1 MIPILRPL
9 NIRTASMRLLKIMIS
24 LGILFLATGACS
36 LFTAA
41 VQDDRM
47 PQHEEGTKLDL
58 FAASKNELIDEI
70 RRNRKII
77 QTQKKEKE
85 FLLTENLRLSNELRA
100 TEVRTLERK
109 PEPPVQNQQ
118 AILDI
123 PAVSKKAK
131 LTAFDFHSQ
140 GVTAFS
146 KGDFDEA
153 LANFYKSVAINPK
166 FYEAFTNI
174 GVVYMTVG
182 KLEKA
187 IQNFE
192 TALKIKPDFQ
202 FAQNYMKQA
211 ADSIQKEEEK
221 KRAPVQESDHPTLPE
236 PPKAIALDPLPA
248 IETTKEP
255 SAEKNPAPSRKE
267 GTLDKL
273 KDTLKNLPKDLPGG
287 K

>member
-1 MIPILRPL
+1 
-9 NIRTASMRLLKIMIS
+9 MRLLKIMIS
-24 LGILFLATGACS
+24 LGILMLATGACS
-36 LFTAA
+36 LLTAA
-41 VQDDRM
+41 VQA
-47 PQHEEGTKLDL
+47 QHEEGIKLDL

-70 RRNRKII
+70 RHNRKTI
-77 QTQKKEKE
+77 QTQKKEKA

-100 TEVRTLERK
+100 AEVRTIERK
-109 PEPPVQNQQ
+109 PEPPRAEPPVQNQQ

-140 GVTAFS
+140 GVIAFS

-187 IQNFE
+187 IQNFQA
-192 TALKIKPDFQ
+192 ALKIKPDFQ

-211 ADSIQKEEEK
+211 ADSIQKDEEK
-221 KRAPVQESDHPTLPE
+221 KRAPVRESDHPTLPE
-236 PPKAIALDPLPA
+236 PPKAIALEPLPA
-248 IETTKEP
+248 IETTKDP
-255 SAEKNPAPSRKE
+255 SAEKNPDSSQKE

-273 KDTLKNLPKDLPGG
+273 KDTPKKLPGG